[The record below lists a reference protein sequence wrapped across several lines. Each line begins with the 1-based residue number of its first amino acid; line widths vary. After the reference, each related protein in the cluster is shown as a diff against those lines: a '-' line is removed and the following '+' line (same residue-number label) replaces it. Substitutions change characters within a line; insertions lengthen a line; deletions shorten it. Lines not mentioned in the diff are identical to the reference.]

1 MQLTSRTDTALKLL
15 LYIDVHHDRRVSA
28 QEIGYALEKPHES
41 VQRIAAVL
49 AKAGL
54 IDSRRG
60 QYGGI
65 KPLRKLRDIFV
76 AEVLALGEA
85 EVGWQFTECD
95 RRPDCNCVMRGNCTL
110 KEMFSALQQQFMAL
124 AEQWPLEDLRNDGV
138 IETARQKA
146 AEFLRLKEA
155 GQFEKASPN

>member
-15 LYIDVHHDRRVSA
+15 IYIDAHRDRRVSA

-65 KPLRKLRDIFV
+65 KPLRKLREIHV
-76 AEVLALGEA
+76 AEVIALGEA
-85 EVGWQFTECD
+85 DVGWQFTECD
-95 RRPDCNCVMRGNCTL
+95 RRPECNCMMRGNCTL
-110 KEMFSALQQQFMAL
+110 KEMFSQLQQKFMAL
-124 AEQWPLEDLRNDGV
+124 AEKWSLEDLRNEG
-138 IETARQKA
+138 IMESARQKA
-146 AEFLRLKEA
+146 TEFLRLKET
-155 GQFEKASPN
+155 GELDKASPS